1 MLYHYKMC
9 VSSAGVFL
17 ETEIKL
23 FYNISQ
29 KLSGRIWKSDR

>member
-1 MLYHYKMC
+1 MLYHYKIC
-9 VSSAGVFL
+9 ASSAGVFL

-29 KLSGRIWKSDR
+29 KLSGRIWKLDR

>member
-1 MLYHYKMC
+1 MLYHYKIC
-9 VSSAGVFL
+9 ASSVGVFL

-29 KLSGRIWKSDR
+29 KLSGRIWKLDR